1 MAFTLATF
9 NVKNLLHPGE
19 ESVASRCLLS
29 SKLDGIAETL
39 RQCDADAIGLQEV
52 GPPELLRALLERL
65 PGMRYGEP
73 ILGTA
78 DARGIRCALLSRL
91 PVLEA
96 KVETAAA
103 LSFPVFQLG
112 DPEPFGARIPLR
124 RGVVVA
130 RLASTLGPVRVMVV
144 HFKSPLPVSLRDGAG
159 VAVAPTTAR
168 ARAEGVL
175 RGLVWRAAEAL
186 HARKLV
192 DDALVAEPDAHVAVV
207 GDFNDGPESPVVRVL
222 RGEQGDRA
230 DRADGRVPGQ
240 REGELFDCAAEI
252 PSDARFS
259 VLHGGAAS
267 RIDHV
272 LATES
277 LRARLVGA
285 RFLNAALRDHGDFDP
300 EREELPTADSDHA
313 ALVVRFE

>member
-19 ESVASRCLLS
+19 ESVASRGLLS

-39 RQCDADAIGLQEV
+39 CQCDADAIGLQEV

-103 LSFPVFQLG
+103 LSFPVFQVG

-124 RGVVVA
+124 RGLVVA
-130 RLASTLGPVRVMVV
+130 RLASTLGPVTVMVV
-144 HFKSPLPVSLRDGAG
+144 HFKSPLPVSLRDAAG
-159 VAVAPTTAR
+159 VAIAPTTPR

-186 HARKLV
+186 HARELV
-192 DDALVAEPDAHVAVV
+192 DDILVAKPDAHVAVV

-222 RGEQGDRA
+222 RGGQGDRA
-230 DRADGRVPGQ
+230 DGAVPVR

-252 PSDARFS
+252 ASEARFS
-259 VLHGGAAS
+259 VLHGGAPS

-272 LATES
+272 LVTES
-277 LRARLVGA
+277 LRARVVGA

>member
-9 NVKNLLHPGE
+9 NVKNLLRPGE
-19 ESVASRCLLS
+19 DSVASRGLLS

-39 RQCDADAIGLQEV
+39 RECDADAIGLQEV
-52 GPPELLRALLERL
+52 GPPELLGALLERL

-73 ILGTA
+73 IVGTA
-78 DARGIRCALLSRL
+78 DARGIRCALLSRI

-144 HFKSPLPVSLRDGAG
+144 HFKSPLPVSLRDAAG

-207 GDFNDGPESPVVRVL
+207 GDFNDGPESSVVRVL
-222 RGEQGDRA
+222 RGERGDQG
-230 DRADGRVPGQ
+230 VPGQ

-252 PSDARFS
+252 PSEARFS
-259 VLHGGAAS
+259 VLHGGAPA

-272 LATES
+272 LATER
-277 LRARLVGA
+277 LRARVVGA